1 MIKVQNLTKRY
12 GDKLAVDHLTFDVEK
27 GDVLGFL
34 GPNGAGKS
42 TTMNMLTGYLSATD
56 GKILISGIDIQ
67 EEPEKAKKRVGYLPE
82 VPPLYTEMTVMEYLH
97 FVMRLKKVKGI
108 RNVDGYL
115 FDICKKT
122 GIEQVDKR
130 LIRHLSKGYRQRVG
144 IAQALIGDPEILILD
159 EPTVGL
165 DPKQIT
171 EIREL
176 IRELGR
182 AHTILLSSHILQEI
196 QAVCNRIIIINDGKV
211 IVDQKENDLLRGF
224 EGEQIETKSRIY
236 AVVVKGIA
244 DQTAIGLKGIP
255 FVEKVNFVGHTGENN
270 YSFELYSKMD
280 IREQIFDLAV
290 QKGWK
295 ILQLEERKTSLEEIF
310 LQATQKQ

>member
-12 GDKLAVDHLTFDVEK
+12 GEKLAVDHLTFGVEK

-42 TTMNMLTGYLSATD
+42 TTMNMLTGYMSATD
-56 GKILISGIDIQ
+56 GTILISGIDIQ
-67 EEPEKAKKRVGYLPE
+67 EEPEKAKKKIGYLPE
-82 VPPLYTEMTVMEYLH
+82 IPPLYTEMTVLEYLR
-97 FVMRLKKVKGI
+97 FVVRLKGIKGI
-108 RNVDGYL
+108 SDVNSYL
-115 FDICKKT
+115 CDICKKT
-122 GIEQVDKR
+122 GIEQVKKR

-176 IRELGR
+176 IRELGET
-182 AHTILLSSHILQEI
+182 HTILLSSHILQEI
-196 QAVCNRIIIINDGKV
+196 QAVCNRIIIINNGRIILDK
-211 IVDQKENDLLRGF
+211 KENELLQRF
-224 EGEQIETKSRIY
+224 DGEQTEAEDRIF
-236 AVVVKGIA
+236 AVTIKGKA
-244 DQTAIGLKGIP
+244 DQTAIGLKDIAS
-255 FVEKVNFVGHTGENN
+255 VEKVKFIGHVGENI
-270 YSFELYSKMD
+270 YSFELYTQVD

-290 QKGWK
+290 QRGWK
-295 ILQLEERKTSLEEIF
+295 LLQLEEKEMSLEDIF
-310 LQATQKQ
+310 LQATQEQ